1 MDETYG
7 LQWRTFPAHL
17 ERIFRNLREDSHFT
31 DVTLVSDELIQ
42 IPAHR
47 VILSACSPVLGKLL
61 VSNPNSHPL
70 LYMRGIKQSELQAL
84 LNFMYLGETQIP
96 MNRVDNFLMVAKDLE
111 IKEIHENEMEK
122 DNTDDFI
129 PDDKTNNE
137 NISDE
142 QHIKNEVLEH
152 ISEKTATS
160 EETVQS
166 MQSDSGPEN
175 NENSDITIMK
185 PKTGKEIFLSDS
197 KISKIAKNQ
206 QEFNCIQCPSSFKLA
221 IHLKRHERS
230 KHPIEK
236 SNGRFNCS
244 ECTRSFI
251 SRGAVRYHFKIIHAS
266 LKPKCDECGA
276 LFRSG
281 GNLNIHKKAVH
292 DGVKYPCTEC
302 SYQSTDLSAL
312 KKHFDNKHAGL
323 RFPCNQCDSIFTYKA
338 SLTNH
343 IKEHH
348 IGFVFTCRIC
358 DFKTTKKHQLDVHKQ
373 KTHIVENF
381 LKARKKKL

>member
-1 MDETYG
+1 MDETLG
-7 LQWRTFPAHL
+7 LQWKTFPVHL

-47 VILSACSPVLGKLL
+47 VILCACSPVLGKLL
-61 VSNPNSHPL
+61 ASNPNSHPL

-84 LNFMYLGETQIP
+84 LNFMYLGEAQIP

-129 PDDKTNNE
+129 QDDKTNNE
-137 NISDE
+137 NIFDE
-142 QHIKNEVLEH
+142 QHIKNEDLEH
-152 ISEKTATS
+152 ISDKIAAS
-160 EETVQS
+160 DETVQS
-166 MQSDSGPEN
+166 MQSDSGPES

-185 PKTGKEIFLSDS
+185 PKTGKESFLSDLKNS
-197 KISKIAKNQ
+197 KIDENQ

-244 ECTRSFI
+244 ECTRSFKTTGHA
-251 SRGAVRYHFKIIHAS
+251 RQHFKIIHAG
-266 LKPKCDECGA
+266 LRPKCNECGA
-276 LFRSG
+276 LFISK
-281 GNLNIHKKAVH
+281 GNLKIHKKAVH
-292 DGVKYPCTEC
+292 EGVKYPCTEC
-302 SYQSTDLSAL
+302 SYQSTQLSAL
-312 KKHFDNKHAGL
+312 KTHIDNLHAGL
-323 RFPCNQCDSIFTYKA
+323 RFPCNQCDSIFTYKG
-338 SLTNH
+338 SLTSH

-348 IGFVFTCRIC
+348 NGFVFTCHIC
-358 DFKTTKKHQLDVHKQ
+358 DFKTTKKYQLQIHKRRI
-373 KTHIVENF
+373 HFVENF
-381 LKARKKKL
+381 LNIHK